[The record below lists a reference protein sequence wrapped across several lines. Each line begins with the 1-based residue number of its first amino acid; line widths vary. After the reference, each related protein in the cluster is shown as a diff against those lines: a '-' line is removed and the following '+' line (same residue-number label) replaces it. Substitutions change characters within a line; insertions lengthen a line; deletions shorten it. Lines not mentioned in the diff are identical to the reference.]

1 MPEPSNAPQ
10 KIAILGGGIASLSA
24 AYHLTHRANWKD
36 DYDITLYQLGWRV
49 GGKGASGRNREH
61 NDRIEEHGLHVWFGC
76 YDESFK
82 MLRRCYE
89 ELDRGPSYP
98 IRDLHQAFG
107 AVDSTPYMEQVGD
120 QWSVW
125 PVEFPPNKLTPGE
138 GPGNL
143 SVWQHVLQLIRWVE
157 EVFDKG
163 FDRSPA
169 SSTAVHHVPD
179 WLEKIAPSPEMEPS
193 NYGSHRYLSR
203 LTRLV
208 HELPED
214 AHAHLPHHHQ
224 GLIWLADQVRE
235 WFHRETRDLLNKDTD
250 LRRIAIG
257 IDLAITIARGFIADG
272 VLIHGYQAIDG
283 EDTRAWLE
291 RHGAQHFSVWSS
303 PIRALYD
310 LCFGYED
317 GELSRPN
324 FSAGSSM
331 HVVMRIAFEYKG
343 HVVYEMNAGMGDVVI
358 APIYQTLAKRGV
370 KFEYF
375 RRVEKL
381 ELSADKK
388 SIACVKIAR
397 QVDLLGDTY
406 EPLFDVDGLP
416 CFPSAPLAE
425 QIRDGDKL
433 KGVNLES
440 KWSGWTDVGRADI
453 RAGEDFDQIVLGISL
468 AGLET
473 ICEDLR
479 SNSDWAALLD
489 GMGTVQTAG
498 VQLWMNRSLTDL
510 GWIRPPFPV
519 DAGPEPLDV
528 WADRTSIM
536 HLEGWP
542 KADAPKSLQYLCGP
556 LPGRFYK
563 RPSSDLEVPELAQ
576 KEVDALTTHWL
587 EEQSRVLWPSTTG
600 ENGFDWDSLYA
611 PKLATGGDRLGAQY
625 VRPNIDPSERY
636 VLSLAGT
643 GRLRFKQGHTGFE
656 NLVVTGDWTHTS
668 WNAGCIESA
677 VLSGIHA
684 SEAIVKKTGHGEP
697 KRGFFASLL
706 HHLWKIIR
714 SWL

>member
-1 MPEPSNAPQ
+1 M
-10 KIAILGGGIASLSA
+10 GGGIASLSA
-24 AYHLTHRANWKD
+24 AYQLTNRPGWKK
-36 DYDITLYQLGWRV
+36 DYDLTLYQLGWRV

-82 MLRRCYE
+82 MLRTSYE
-89 ELDRGPSYP
+89 ELARSPGCP
-98 IRDLHQAFG
+98 IRSVEEAFDG
-107 AVDSTPYMEQVGD
+107 VDTTPYMEHIGD
-120 QWSVW
+120 QWLHW
-125 PVEFPPNKLTPGE
+125 PVEFPPNALTPGE

-143 SVWQHVLQLIRWVE
+143 SAWQHVLQLIHWVE
-157 EVFDKG
+157 LAFETG
-163 FDRSPA
+163 FERSPA

-179 WLEKIAPSPEMEPS
+179 WLEKIVPSPETEPS
-193 NYGSHRYLSR
+193 RYGSHRYLSR

-214 AHAHLPHHHQ
+214 AHAHLPHHHH
-224 GLIWLADQVRE
+224 GILWLTDQVRG
-235 WFHRETRDLLNKDTD
+235 WFHRETRDLLTKDDD

-257 IDLAITIARGFIADG
+257 IDLAITIARGFVADG
-272 VLIHGYQAIDG
+272 VLIHGYKAIDG

-291 RHGAQHFSVWSS
+291 RHGAHDFSVWSA

-310 LCFGYED
+310 LCFAYVD
-317 GELSRPN
+317 GDLDQPN
-324 FSAGSSM
+324 FSAGSSL

-358 APIYQTLAKRGV
+358 APIYQALAKRGV

-388 SIACVKIAR
+388 SIECVRIAR

-406 EPLFDVDGLP
+406 EPLHDFQGLP
-416 CFPSAPLAE
+416 CFPSTPLVE
-425 QIRDGDKL
+425 QIRDGSKL
-433 KGVNLES
+433 KGINLES

-453 RAGEDFDQIVLGISL
+453 HAGVDFDEIVLGISL

-479 SNSDWAALLD
+479 CDSDWVALLD

-498 VQLWMNRSLTDL
+498 VQLWMSRGLTEL
-510 GWIRPPFPV
+510 GWTQPPLPI

-528 WADRTSIM
+528 WADRSAIM
-536 HLEGWP
+536 HFENWP
-542 KADAPKSLQYLCGP
+542 PIHGPKSLQYLCGP
-556 LPGRFYK
+556 LPGSFYEQ
-563 RPSSDLEVPELAQ
+563 PSSDLEVPEIAQ
-576 KEVDALTTHWL
+576 EEVDQLTTRWL
-587 EEQSRVLWPSTTG
+587 EEQSQVLWPTLTG

-611 PKLATGGDRLGAQY
+611 PGLTTDGDRLGAQY
-625 VRPNIDPSERY
+625 VRANIDPSERY
-636 VLSLAGT
+636 VMSLAGT
-643 GRLRFKQGHTGFE
+643 GHLRFKQGQTGFK

-684 SEAIVKKTGHGEP
+684 AEAIAKKTGHGEP
-697 KRGFFASLL
+697 ERGFFAKLL
-706 HHLWKIIR
+706 HRLWKIVR
-714 SWL
+714 GLF